1 MRNSSVLVII
11 LLSSFSFALAQ
22 KGSISLEM
30 VEDMHK
36 SFNADK
42 ENIMRMNAI
51 SNNSIKEI
59 ALCRK
64 NLSGVEHHFKYKVDV
79 TGITDQQKSGRC
91 WLFTSLNVIR
101 PKVIDKYDLS
111 DFEFSQNH
119 LFFWDQ
125 FEKANLFLENIIAH
139 ADEDIDSRYNQW
151 LLKSPVGDGGV
162 WNSFTNLVT
171 KYGLVPLSIMP
182 ETHNSKNTGYM
193 RRMIRRKIREFALE
207 LRAMQNEGA
216 KPKALEKRKI
226 EMMGVVYKMLALN
239 LGEPPQ
245 KFDYRFVSKD
255 GELGETKSY
264 TPQEFA
270 KTILPEINYDDY
282 VMLMNDP
289 TRPYH
294 KLYEIDNDRNVMEGI
309 NWKYI
314 NLPNK
319 ALKQYAIE
327 SIKGNDAMYASCD
340 VGKQL
345 NNDIGLLDP
354 DNYDFESAYGIE
366 FNMDKKARILSRESG
381 SSHGMALIAV
391 DVDKEEA
398 PVKWQFENSWGSN
411 SGHKGYLSFTDN
423 WFDEYMFRVVVHKKY
438 LPAKVLKILDQKP
451 TMLPPWDPMFKADE

>member
-1 MRNSSVLVII
+1 MRKSFTLIVV
-11 LLSSFSFALAQ
+11 LLSIFSFAFGQ

-30 VEDMHK
+30 IEKMQK
-36 SFNADK
+36 EFNADK

-51 SNNSIKEI
+51 SNNSIKDI
-59 ALCRK
+59 ALSRK
-64 NLSGVEHHFKYKVDV
+64 NLSGIEHHFKYRVDV

-101 PKVIDKYDLS
+101 PMVIEKYDLS

-125 FEKANLFLENIIAH
+125 FEKANLFLENIIDH

-193 RRMIRRKIREFALE
+193 RRLIRRKVREFALE
-207 LRAMQNEGA
+207 LRDMHEKGA
-216 KPKALEKRKI
+216 KGKAIEARKI

-245 KFDYRFVSKD
+245 KFEYRFVTKD
-255 GELGETKSY
+255 GDIGKRKTY

-270 KTILPEINYDDY
+270 KTILPDVNYNDY

-289 TRPYH
+289 TREYH
-294 KLYEIDNDRNVMEGI
+294 RLYEIDNDRNVMEGI

-314 NLPNK
+314 NLPNNE
-319 ALKQYAIE
+319 LKKYAVA

-345 NNDIGLLDP
+345 NNDIGLSDP
-354 DNYDFESAYGIE
+354 ANYDYERAYGIE
-366 FNMDKKARILSRESG
+366 FNMDKKDRIISRESG

-391 DVDKEEA
+391 DVDEQES
-398 PVKWQFENSWGSN
+398 PVKWQFENSWGSK
-411 SGHKGYLSFTDN
+411 SGHNGYLSFTDK
-423 WFDEYMFRVVVHKKY
+423 WFDEYMFRVVIHKEY
-438 LPAKVLKILDQKP
+438 LPEKVLEILEQKP